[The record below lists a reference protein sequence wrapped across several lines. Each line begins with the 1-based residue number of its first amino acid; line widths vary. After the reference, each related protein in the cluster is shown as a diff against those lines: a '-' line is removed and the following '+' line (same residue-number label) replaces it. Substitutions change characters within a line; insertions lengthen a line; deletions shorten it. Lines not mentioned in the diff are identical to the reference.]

1 MAGAHRVLLAV
12 VAGGAMGLLGC
23 SGQGKY
29 TAEHVSL
36 AERKMTA
43 LKAATEFSMAEQAF
57 LAGELRK
64 AERKLQVSL
73 SMSPDVAATHVLM
86 ARVLLEEGRVGEAMG
101 SLRRALEIDDVH
113 AEAHYYTGVVSE
125 RLRQPGVAFSHFA
138 EAAQAEPMDPQYTVA
153 AAEMLVDLRRYDE
166 AEDFLRA
173 SQVADHAPAVKQL
186 LGHIAMIRGLADEAA
201 DRFTEAALLSPN
213 DPAIREDLVAAQVAA
228 GRYAEAEAELSR
240 MLAAVENEGGAAAAA
255 ARRDLRHLRGMCLIA
270 LGRPLEARQ
279 VYRDLTAGDSG
290 AGDADAW
297 IGLGRSC
304 FLVGDVRRLGLA
316 ADRVRAIAPAR
327 AEGPILTALW
337 HRVKGDPE
345 AALVAIERSSGED
358 AETLTLRALV
368 LADLGRFEEARGV
381 LYSVLDV
388 APGDRAAMALLD
400 KLPERDA
407 DTFATAP
414 TDG

>member
-1 MAGAHRVLLAV
+1 MRRAHRALLL
-12 VAGGAMGLLGC
+12 VAAGTALGLFGC

-57 LAGELRK
+57 LAGELEK
-64 AERKLQVSL
+64 AERKLKLSL

-86 ARVLLEEGRVGEAMG
+86 ARVLLEEGRVGEALG
-101 SLRRALEIDDVH
+101 SLRRALEIDGRH

-125 RLRQPGVAFSHFA
+125 RLRQPGVAFTHFA
-138 EAAQAEPMDPQYTVA
+138 EAAQSEPMDPQYTVA

-228 GRYAEAEAELSR
+228 GRYAEAEAELTR
-240 MLAAVENEGGAAAAA
+240 MLASVQSADGSAAAAE
-255 ARRDLRHLRGMCLIA
+255 RRDLHHLRAMCLIA

-279 VYRDLTAGDSG
+279 VYRDLTAGDAG
-290 AGDADAW
+290 AGDVEAW

-304 FLVGDVRRLGLA
+304 FLVGDVRRLGVA

-327 AEGPILTALW
+327 VEGPILTALW
-337 HRVKGDPE
+337 HRVQGEPD
-345 AALVAIERSSGED
+345 AALAAIERSSSED
-358 AETLTLRALV
+358 PETLTLRALV
-368 LADLGRFEEARGV
+368 LADLGRFEDARHT
-381 LYSVLDV
+381 LYAVLDV

-407 DTFATAP
+407 DTFVIAP